1 MSQKKSR
8 LSAYHQPLWLDV
20 TYKLLKLPRLVRI
33 VIVGI
38 FALSTTLALSPL
50 VDYIYLSYMYTE
62 ESRLFPSLVSA
73 GAGLLVYLFGW
84 WLFVGSV
91 DEVPP
96 ARRALLLYV
105 MVGVLIV
112 CLLIV
117 LALAGFSS
125 ANAPTI

>member
-8 LSAYHQPLWLDV
+8 LSAYHQALWLDV
-20 TYKLLKLPRLVRI
+20 THKLLKLPRLVRI
-33 VIVGI
+33 VIVCI

-73 GAGLLVYLFGW
+73 SAGLLVYLVGW
-84 WLFVGSV
+84 WLFVGGV
-91 DEVPP
+91 DEAPP

-112 CLLIV
+112 CLVIV

>member
-1 MSQKKSR
+1 MSQKKGR
-8 LSAYHQPLWLDV
+8 LSAYHQPLWLDL
-20 TYKLLKLPRLVRI
+20 THKLLKLPRFVRI
-33 VIVGI
+33 VIACI
-38 FALSTTLALSPL
+38 FALTTTLALSPL

-73 GAGLLVYLFGW
+73 GAGLLMYLVGW
-84 WLFVGSV
+84 WLFVGGV
-91 DEVPP
+91 DEAPP

-112 CLLIV
+112 CLVIV